1 MLENFLSP
9 DYPDFKEHGTPL
21 CAQTFPDAFFAEENE
36 ELVYRKESGKT
47 YLKMVSSYKYE
58 KEAKKIC
65 ESCPYKNPCAE
76 YAINDPSLVGIW
88 GGTTDR
94 SRKAIRRERLL
105 GVQIKKS

>member
-65 ESCPYKNPCAE
+65 EACPYKNPCLE
-76 YAINDPSLVGIW
+76 YALKDSSLLGIW
-88 GGTTDR
+88 GGTTEKGR
-94 SRKAIRRERLL
+94 RTMRRELKID
-105 GVQIKKS
+105 VQIKKS